1 MKKLI
6 VLSSPSGGGKTT
18 VTKYIMSLYPEI
30 MFSVS
35 ATTREQRFDEIDGK
49 DYFFIDRKEFV
60 DRLDQGDLI
69 EYEVIYGNYY
79 GTMKSE
85 VAKALEDHRKMIF
98 DIDVKGALSIR
109 KHFPNDAVLI
119 FIAPP
124 SLDVLE
130 KRLLNRSSES
140 SEQIYNRLTRAKM
153 EITYQDKFDYVIMND
168 KLNDTLEDVK
178 ALMEKIMAE

>member
-30 MFSVS
+30 LFSVS

-49 DYFFIDRKEFV
+49 DYYFLDRKEFV

-69 EYEVIYGNYY
+69 EYEVIFGNYY
-79 GTMKSE
+79 GTLKSE
-85 VAKALEDHRKMIF
+85 IAKALEKNQKMIF
-98 DIDVKGALSIR
+98 DIDVKGALSIK
-109 KHFPNDAVLI
+109 KHFPNDTVLI

-124 SLDVLE
+124 SLNILE
-130 KRLLNRSSES
+130 ERLMSRSTET

-153 EITYQDKFDYVIMND
+153 EMEYAEKFDYVVPND
-168 KLNDTLEDVK
+168 KLNDTLEKVK
-178 ALMEKIMAE
+178 ELMEQIMA

>member
-18 VTKYIMSLYPEI
+18 VTKYIMSLYPEV

-49 DYFFIDRKEFV
+49 DYFFLDRKEFV

-79 GTMKSE
+79 GTLKSE
-85 VAKALEDHRKMIF
+85 VAKALENNQIMIF

-109 KHFPNDAVLI
+109 KNFPNDAVLI

-153 EITYQDKFDYVIMND
+153 EITYQDKFDVVILND
-168 KLNDTLEDVK
+168 KLQDTLDKVK
-178 ALMEKIMAE
+178 EVMAKIMEE

>member
-18 VTKYIMSLYPEI
+18 VTKYIMSLYPDI

-35 ATTREQRFDEIDGK
+35 ATTREQRFDETDGK
-49 DYFFIDRKEFV
+49 DYVFLDRKEFV
-60 DRLDQGDLI
+60 ERLDQGDLI

-85 VAKALEDHRKMIF
+85 VAKALEDDHKMIF

-109 KHFPNDAVLI
+109 KHFPNDSILI

-168 KLNDTLEDVK
+168 KLHDTLESVK
-178 ALMEKIMAE
+178 TLMEKLMAE

>member
-30 MFSVS
+30 LFSVS

-49 DYFFIDRKEFV
+49 DYYFLDRKEFV

-69 EYEVIYGNYY
+69 EYEVIFGNYY
-79 GTMKSE
+79 GTLKSE
-85 VAKALEDHRKMIF
+85 IAKALEKNQKMIF
-98 DIDVKGALSIR
+98 DIDVKGALSIK
-109 KHFPNDAVLI
+109 KHFPNDTVLI

-124 SLDVLE
+124 SLNILE
-130 KRLLNRSSES
+130 ERLMSRSTET

-153 EITYQDKFDYVIMND
+153 EMEYAEKFDYVVPNE
-168 KLNDTLEDVK
+168 KLNDTLEKVK
-178 ALMEKIMAE
+178 ELMEQIMA

>member
-18 VTKYIMSLYPEI
+18 VTKYIMSLYPEV

-35 ATTREQRFDEIDGK
+35 ATTRGQRFEEIDGK
-49 DYFFIDRKEFV
+49 DYFFLDRKEFV

-79 GTMKSE
+79 GTLKSE
-85 VAKALEDHRKMIF
+85 VAKALENNQIMIF

-130 KRLLNRSSES
+130 KRLLNRSTES

-153 EITYQDKFDYVIMND
+153 EITYQDKFDVVILND
-168 KLNDTLEDVK
+168 KLQDTLDKVK
-178 ALMEKIMAE
+178 EVMAKIMEE